1 MRNTYAHQ
9 VEALLG
15 EIDRRVREL
24 RRLKAF
30 GVRGPALAE
39 GKRELAHIR
48 RQLADLVD
56 RRRAAANGSGWQLA
70 PNS

>member
-1 MRNTYAHQ
+1 MNNSYPRQ

-15 EIDRRVREL
+15 EIERRVQQL

-39 GKRELAHIR
+39 GKRELALVR

-56 RRRAAANGSGWQLA
+56 RRWQLA
-70 PNS
+70 PNR